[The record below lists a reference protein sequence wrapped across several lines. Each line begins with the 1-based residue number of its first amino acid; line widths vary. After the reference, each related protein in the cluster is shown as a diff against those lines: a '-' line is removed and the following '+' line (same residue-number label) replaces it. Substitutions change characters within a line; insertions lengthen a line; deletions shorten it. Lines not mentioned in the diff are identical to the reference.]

1 LDRNDLAYQ
10 MIDPFSATRFLRDR
24 NQQFTAP
31 GTSELNMTT
40 QLSEPD
46 EAAFRQWV
54 AANNVPFNPDRTVG
68 QDYDMRGFW
77 QGLQRGDP
85 RAKTGI
91 DPNDQ
96 RLHFTDTWK
105 TPYHES
111 FSGESKFAAPGAPAW
126 NDQDQLVAPGGR
138 VMFDDRQAR

>member
-31 GTSELNMTT
+31 GTSELNLTT

-54 AANNVPFNPDRTVG
+54 AANNVPFHPDRTVG

-111 FSGESKFAAPGAPAW
+111 FSGESKFAVPGAPSW

-138 VMFDDRQAR
+138 VMFDDRQGR

>member
-1 LDRNDLAYQ
+1 VGGR
-10 MIDPFSATRFLRDR
+10 
-24 NQQFTAP
+24 QQRA
-31 GTSELNMTT
+31 
-40 QLSEPD
+40 
-46 EAAFRQWV
+46 V
-54 AANNVPFNPDRTVG
+54 HPDRTVG

-111 FSGESKFAAPGAPAW
+111 FSGESKFAAPGAPSW

-138 VMFDDRQAR
+138 VMFDDRQGR

>member
-54 AANNVPFNPDRTVG
+54 AANNVPFTPTAPSARTTTCAASG
-68 QDYDMRGFW
+68 RACSAAI
-77 QGLQRGDP
+77 P

-111 FSGESKFAAPGAPAW
+111 FSGESKFAAPGAPSW

-138 VMFDDRQAR
+138 VMFDDRQGR